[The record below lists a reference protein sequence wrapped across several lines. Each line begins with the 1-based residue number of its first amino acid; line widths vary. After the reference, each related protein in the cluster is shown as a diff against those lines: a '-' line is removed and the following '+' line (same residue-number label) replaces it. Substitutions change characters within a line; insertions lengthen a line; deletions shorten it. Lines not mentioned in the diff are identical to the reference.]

1 MDTSPVPPTTTSP
14 APQNTSAGASST
26 ATLSADFDVFL
37 QMLTAQAKYQ
47 DPLEPVSSSDYAA
60 QLAQFSMVE
69 QQVFTNEQLGELASA
84 IGGSGISTLAGWVG
98 MDIRAP
104 TSAQFDGTPLTLI
117 PSPAASADQTQL
129 VIYND
134 FGAEVGRRE
143 IPVSAAPYPWDGRD
157 QRGQTLPSGPY
168 SFVLESYQGGQ
179 FVSST
184 PVEVYARV
192 TEAQLVDGAA
202 VLKLDSGATVS
213 PDDVTALRESGI

>member
-1 MDTSPVPPTTTSP
+1 MTPSPVLPATTTP
-14 APQNTSAGASST
+14 APQSSSAEPSST
-26 ATLSADFDVFL
+26 TTLSADFDVFL

-69 QQVFTNEQLGELASA
+69 QQVFTNDQLGELADA
-84 IGGSGISTLAGWVG
+84 FGGSEISTLAGWVG

-104 TSAQFDGTPLTLI
+104 TSAQFDGTPMTLI
-117 PSPAASADQTQL
+117 PSPAANADQTQL
-129 VIYND
+129 VIYDD
-134 FGAEVGRRE
+134 FGAEAGRRE
-143 IPVSAAPYPWDGRD
+143 IPVSAAPYQWDGRD
-157 QRGQTLPSGPY
+157 QRGQTLPTGSY
-168 SFVLESYQGGQ
+168 SFAVESYQSGE

-192 TEAQLVDGAA
+192 TEAQVADGEA

-213 PDDVTALRESGI
+213 PNQVTALRESGA